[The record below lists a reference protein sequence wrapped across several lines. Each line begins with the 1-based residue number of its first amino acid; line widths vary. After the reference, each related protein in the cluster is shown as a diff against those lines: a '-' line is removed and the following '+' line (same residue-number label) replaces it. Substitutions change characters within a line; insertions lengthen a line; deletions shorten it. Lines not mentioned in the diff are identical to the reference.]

1 MAGPMS
7 PLGQKKVPQNYAG
20 NTNNKGIASSPGIY
34 VGVVKRNDDSQNMGR
49 LQVWVEEFGGDPD
62 EESAWISVSYASPFG
77 GSTSIYEQ
85 GTNVKEYSDTM
96 KSYGFWAVPP
106 DLEARV
112 LIGFAAGKLDKGYWF
127 ACLFQRGTQVSIP
140 GIPAKNTWS
149 GENKPAAPKNKKD
162 SDADLENIVVLHSI
176 NLILNTAASTHVDR
190 SYTHFNEFIHDN
202 VNCVSALMDTMV
214 SLKKLNYQVKVIHLS
229 TDEVYGDNYETVRF
243 ESDMLNPTNPYS
255 ASKASGDMIIN
266 SYCNSYNLFED
277 ILVLRPNNMAGCF
290 QYPDK
295 VIPLFIDKI
304 LKNETISIHGDGEQK
319 RCFISTE
326 FVSEIIFTLFSISH
340 LWDNELFYNVGF
352 NDQSGLSVNDLY
364 NTIKYTLLEIHCIKS
379 IDNLKSPIYLGL
391 FCF

>member
-1 MAGPMS
+1 MNILV
-7 PLGQKKVPQNYAG
+7 LGALSHLGVNFIRKYSQYFKNV
-20 NTNNKGIASSPGIY
+20 IALD
-34 VGVVKRNDDSQNMGR
+34 K
-49 LQVWVEEFGGDPD
+49 
-62 EESAWISVSYASPFG
+62 VSYCSQ
-77 GSTSIYEQ
+77 S
-85 GTNVKEYSDTM
+85 KEIISRHVT
-96 KSYGFWAVPP
+96 KFI
-106 DLEARV
+106 E
-112 LIGFAAGKLDKGYWF
+112 LD
-127 ACLFQRGTQVSIP
+127 I
-140 GIPAKNTWS
+140 
-149 GENKPAAPKNKKD
+149 

-379 IDNLKSPIYLGL
+379 IDNLKSPIFSEDRPYNDKIYKISNVKLCNFLERSRQTCKENNINKIVGKMIKKVL
-391 FCF
+391 YKMNQTSLDSVYNTIKNIINQKLCLCQSEL